1 MVAMEFITNFD
12 QTLAAQN
19 IHFTPPIWLGHLI
32 RNSTHLGDP
41 RLMIALIPLIGMYL
55 QRFRGWR
62 IALIFMLGTSAACLT
77 CEGVK
82 HLVNRTRPEVTQM
95 RLDGIKVPTSPSF
108 PSGHTFSASALYS
121 GIAFIL
127 ARLSSSLSLRIALP
141 LSSIAL
147 ALLVGYS
154 RLYLGV
160 HFFSDVIAGL
170 FGGLTFALAMAF
182 LVPKPLQSAASTS
195 NKMVDSSHH
204 FLS

>member
-19 IHFTPPIWLGHLI
+19 IDFTPPIWLGHLI
-32 RNSTHLGDP
+32 RNSTHFGDS
-41 RLMIALIPLIGMYL
+41 RLMAILIPLIGIYL
-55 QRFRGWR
+55 QRIRGWHT
-62 IALIFMLGTSAACLT
+62 ALIFVVGTSAACLT

-82 HLVNRTRPEVTQM
+82 HLVNRNRPELTQM

-108 PSGHTFSASALYS
+108 PSGHTFSASALYP

-127 ARLSSSLSLRIALP
+127 ARLSRSLALRIALP
-141 LSSIAL
+141 LTSIAL

-170 FGGLTFALAMAF
+170 FGGLTFALVMAS
-182 LVPKPLQSAASTS
+182 LVPKPPQSANSS
-195 NKMVDSSHH
+195 KMVDPSHPC
-204 FLS
+204 

>member
-19 IHFTPPIWLGHLI
+19 INFIPPIWLGHLI
-32 RNSTHLGDP
+32 RNSTHLGDS
-41 RLMIALIPLIGMYL
+41 RLMLILIPLIGIYL

-62 IALIFMLGTSAACLT
+62 TALIFVVGTSGACIT

-82 HLVNRTRPEVTQM
+82 HLVNRNRPEVTQM

-108 PSGHTFSASALYS
+108 PSGHTFSASALYP

-127 ARLSSSLSLRIALP
+127 ARLSSSLSLKIALP
-141 LSSIAL
+141 LSSVAL

-170 FGGLTFALAMAF
+170 IGGLTFALVMAF
-182 LVPKPLQSAASTS
+182 LVPKPLQSATNTS
-195 NKMVDSSHH
+195 NKMIDPSHPG
-204 FLS
+204 